1 MLCKGT
7 LGLIRG
13 VEDYGPT
20 GGDGDQN
27 KSPSQAWS
35 GQRLS
40 VGPNRLLRGAERRL
54 KECVV
59 SAALNVFNMYNQ
71 Q

>member
-13 VEDYGPT
+13 DEGYGPT

-40 VGPNRLLRGAERRL
+40 VGPNRLLRGPERSL
-54 KECVV
+54 KEHVV
-59 SAALNVFNMYNQ
+59 STVLNVFNMHNQ